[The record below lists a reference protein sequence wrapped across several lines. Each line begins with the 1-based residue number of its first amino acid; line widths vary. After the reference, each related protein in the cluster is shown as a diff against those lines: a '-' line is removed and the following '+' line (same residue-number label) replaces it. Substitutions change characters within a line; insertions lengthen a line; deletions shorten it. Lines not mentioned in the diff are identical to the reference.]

1 MKRFQY
7 LINFFICITLLTSCL
22 QKSEDDIQKEE
33 KPVPVRVME
42 IKNHSFPLVVESVG
56 RLAPNMEVTIS
67 AEVIGVVES
76 YNADIGDRVKSG
88 QTLVIIDQ
96 TDYGLA
102 LKEAEANLEV
112 GQARLDAMKKSFV
125 PASEIKRLRYSRLRN
140 RLIIQAGRRRI
151 KIRNVIE
158 VRKTPTKVPL
168 LKWLATPAPG
178 RSDKRKAVEA
188 LKNAIEGIA
197 TK

>member
-1 MKRFQY
+1 
-7 LINFFICITLLTSCL
+7 
-22 QKSEDDIQKEE
+22 
-33 KPVPVRVME
+33 
-42 IKNHSFPLVVESVG
+42 
-56 RLAPNMEVTIS
+56 MEVTIS

-96 TDYGLA
+96 TDYRLA